1 VTPLQHGQRIRLVSA
16 WREFFPSFAKYY
28 VVSVPGAGL
37 PEGIQITMTVNS
49 DGIPDPGVYAPI
61 DR

>member
-1 VTPLQHGQRIRLVSA
+1 MQRGQRIRLVSA
-16 WREFFPSFAKYY
+16 WREFPSFAKYY

-37 PEGIQITMTVNS
+37 PEGIRITMAVS
-49 DGIPDPGVYAPI
+49 PDGIPDPRVYAPI